1 MINLSKKLIVLP
13 RGLGIAVGAATGA
26 ALALTEQEDRLLG
39 GVRPD
44 SDKGKRNLVRH
55 TTSRYVKSYS
65 RPATE

>member
-44 SDKGKRNLVRH
+44 SDK
-55 TTSRYVKSYS
+55 VK
-65 RPATE
+65 EI